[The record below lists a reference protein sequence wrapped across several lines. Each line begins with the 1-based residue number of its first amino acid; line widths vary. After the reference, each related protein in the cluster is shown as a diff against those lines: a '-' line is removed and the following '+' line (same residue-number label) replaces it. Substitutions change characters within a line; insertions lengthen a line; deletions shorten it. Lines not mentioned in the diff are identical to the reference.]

1 MTEIKIPAF
10 CESDWVENRENE
22 TNIVWT
28 LRNAAVEAFSSYADL
43 FTKNGFKKREDR
55 ANEKN
60 LFAAFENEGCGIF
73 INYFGNTRELR
84 IVKEENSNYFSFE
97 DNALECITKPQVT
110 QISLEDFGLSYVI
123 RLSDGRFIV
132 IDGGWNFE
140 PDVDSL
146 FKCLKEQSPFDKPII
161 AAWILSHP
169 HHDHFHCF
177 IGFMDK
183 YGEEVTLEK
192 CIFNFPDLT
201 NTVHSKK
208 ITAED
213 EILGDLYDYIPMM
226 FDRIE
231 KSGAVIFTAHTG
243 QKYKI
248 SDAEL
253 EILSSIDDTIH
264 VTDNI
269 NSTSLIIRM
278 TLGGQTILWTNDGA
292 FSHARLPERY
302 GEYLKSD
309 ILQIPHHGFQSGS
322 AEAEIL
328 GYDLIRPRVCLL
340 PVSDYCAYT
349 FFCPFREGTRYIM
362 EADYVE

>member
-1 MTEIKIPAF
+1 MTDIKIPAF
-10 CESDWVENRENE
+10 CEVDYTENRENE
-22 TNIVWT
+22 NNVVWT
-28 LRNAAVEAFSSYADL
+28 IKNASDGSFSSYVD
-43 FTKNGFKKREDR
+43 FFVNNGFQKREVS

-60 LFAAFENEGCGIF
+60 LFTALEKENCGVF
-73 INYFGNTRELR
+73 INYFGNTGELR
-84 IVKEENSNYFSFE
+84 IVCEENCAYFSFE
-97 DNALECITKPQVT
+97 DNALKCIVKPQIT
-110 QISLEDFGLSYVI
+110 QISLEDFGLSYAI

-140 PDVDSL
+140 PDVDRL
-146 FKCLKEQSPFDKPII
+146 FECLKSESPLDKPII
-161 AAWILSHP
+161 SAWILSHP

-183 YGEEVTLEK
+183 YGDDVTLEK
-192 CIFNFPDLT
+192 CMLNFPDLT
-201 NTVHSKK
+201 NEVHYKRL
-208 ITAED
+208 TAKND
-213 EILGDLYDYIPMM
+213 ILGDLYDYLPMM

-231 KSGAVIFTAHTG
+231 KSGAKGFTAHTG

-264 VTDNI
+264 LTDNLK
-269 NSTSLIIRM
+269 STSLIIKM
-278 TLGGQTILWTNDGA
+278 MLGGQTILWTNDAA
-292 FSHARLPERY
+292 FSHARLTERY

-322 AEAEIL
+322 AEAEIE

-340 PVSDYCAYT
+340 PVSDYCA
-349 FFCPFREGTRYIM
+349 
-362 EADYVE
+362 